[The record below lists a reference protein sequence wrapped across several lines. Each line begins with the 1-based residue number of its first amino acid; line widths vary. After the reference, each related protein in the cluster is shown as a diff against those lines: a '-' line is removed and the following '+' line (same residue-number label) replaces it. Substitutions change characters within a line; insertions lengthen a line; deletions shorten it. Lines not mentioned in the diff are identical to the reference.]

1 MQQTNAALDPLIQ
14 ENWPKLK
21 RFFRAKI
28 PEPDC
33 YELVQDTLMAFV
45 KKSREIAI
53 DNPKAYLW
61 GIARM
66 KTLKYITSKRAA
78 AAEFDSTIHS
88 VMGPQTTLS
97 ARFDRRDKLMNALR
111 ALPTECQ
118 IAFELHHGEGLTIDE
133 VAAAMEL
140 SPATVKRRI
149 KDARESLQKQ
159 LANTSL
165 LDLTKVYQS
174 S

>member
-1 MQQTNAALDPLIQ
+1 MQQTNASIDPLIQ

-33 YELVQDTLMAFV
+33 YELVQETLLVFV
-45 KKSREIAI
+45 KKSREKEL
-53 DNPKAYLW
+53 DNPRAYLW

-66 KTLKYITSKRAA
+66 KTLQYITSKRAA
-78 AAEFDSTIHS
+78 SAQFDSTIHS

-97 ARFDRRDKLMNALR
+97 ARFDRRDKLLNALR
-111 ALPTECQ
+111 ELPTECQ

-133 VAAAMEL
+133 VSASMEL

-149 KDARESLQKQ
+149 KSARESLHKQ
-159 LANTSL
+159 LSNASPEDIATA
-165 LDLTKVYQS
+165 YQAG
-174 S
+174 